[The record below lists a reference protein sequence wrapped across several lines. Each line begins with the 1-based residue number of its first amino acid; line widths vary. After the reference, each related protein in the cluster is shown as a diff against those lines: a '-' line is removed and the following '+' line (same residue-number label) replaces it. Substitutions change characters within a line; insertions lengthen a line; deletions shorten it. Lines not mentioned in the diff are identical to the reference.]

1 MRISSGIAEI
11 NFNRLN
17 ADKIYVWPQYAE
29 GQVGSIRN
37 ISRRTDPSFTY
48 YKPLPE
54 EREKIFDLY
63 RRELNAGYSS
73 AGRVM
78 RSGPVIRP
86 GSLFDAIA

>member
-1 MRISSGIAEI
+1 MAEI

-17 ADKIYVWPQYAE
+17 TDKIYVWPQYAE
-29 GQVGSIRN
+29 GCVGSIRN
-37 ISRRTDPSFTY
+37 ISRRTDPSFAY

-73 AGRVM
+73 AGRIM
-78 RSGPVIRP
+78 RSVSGIRP
-86 GSLFDAIA
+86 GLLFDAVA